1 MRIELVTFHERQDSS
16 KVQAV
21 DSTSTATM
29 QSAEPEFRTP
39 QNAGY
44 MHIAY
49 VVAAVIYGSYLL
61 ILRRRWS
68 LLRQQQNNAAP
79 SRR

>member
-1 MRIELVTFHERQDSS
+1 MRIELVTLYETQDSA
-16 KVQAV
+16 KAQTV
-21 DSTSTATM
+21 DSTSATTA
-29 QSAEPEFRTP
+29 QAAEPGFRTP

-49 VVAAVIYGSYLL
+49 GVAAVIYGSYLL

-68 LLRQQQNNAAP
+68 SLRQRQNNAAS

>member
-1 MRIELVTFHERQDSS
+1 MRIELATFHALQDSA
-16 KVQAV
+16 KAQVV
-21 DSTSTATM
+21 DSTIATTS
-29 QSAEPEFRTP
+29 QTAEPEFRTP

-49 VVAAVIYGSYLL
+49 SVAAVIYGGYLL
-61 ILRRRWS
+61 VLRRRWTA
-68 LLRQQQNNAAP
+68 LKKRQSRVAA

>member
-1 MRIELVTFHERQDSS
+1 MRIELATFREMQDAAKAS
-16 KVQAV
+16 VI
-21 DSTSTATM
+21 DSTGSTAT
-29 QSAEPEFRTP
+29 QTAEPEFRTP

-49 VVAAVIYGSYLL
+49 SVAAVIYGSYLL

-68 LLRQQQNNAAP
+68 SLKKRENNAA
-79 SRR
+79 SARR

>member
-1 MRIELVTFHERQDSS
+1 MRIELVTFHERQDSA
-16 KVQAV
+16 KAQVV
-21 DSTSTATM
+21 DSTSATTG
-29 QSAEPEFRTP
+29 QAEPEFRTP

-49 VVAAVIYGSYLL
+49 IVAAVIYGSYLL

-68 LLRQQQNNAAP
+68 SLRQRQNSAAP